1 MRHLKLPLG
10 LSYGTGWLAA
20 FAVVAAASA
29 YVHAVVLRRPVGL
42 RRLAA
47 AAPVLAAYALLPWVF
62 DPMGGRMLGTAV
74 LFCVVT
80 WVASFRLLAACWAR
94 GPLVDPAIACS
105 TLRTAAAMSLPLN
118 LIAKRRR
125 NSGTRATQPK
135 SWVHLAGCCTAK
147 TAAMVPIVLMAHR
160 WHNHISPAILDAI
173 FSVNLYLFA
182 TAVCEGLAAPAV
194 ALLGIVVA
202 SPFEH
207 PYLALSLE
215 DFWARRWN
223 LVVSGVLRD
232 TVYQPLLDLL
242 CCHGSQ
248 QASLQVTTIDGED
261 RAPDTSADSVKKEPL
276 TGAAVC
282 SNGQLDNGHAHNQAF
297 SGTRRRVQGQ
307 DLKPHS
313 ALSTP
318 PPLWARLVAMQAA
331 FVMSG
336 VMHELAVYYLT
347 FSMTGDMLAFFTLHG
362 AATVAELALRKLVQL
377 HGRPLP
383 RTLGRVLT
391 LSFAF
396 VTGHL
401 LFFRA
406 LRRSGAHLR
415 ALGELRAIF
424 MPL

>member
-20 FAVVAAASA
+20 IAVVAAASA

-94 GPLVDPAIACS
+94 GPLVDPAIARS
-105 TLRTAAAMSLPLN
+105 TLRTAAALSLPLHF
-118 LIAKRRR
+118 ITKRRR
-125 NSGTRATQPK
+125 NSSTSATQPK
-135 SWVHLAGCCTAK
+135 SWVLLAGCCAAK
-147 TAAMVPIVLMAHR
+147 TAAMVPIVLVAHR

-207 PYLALSLE
+207 PYLATSLE

-232 TVYQPLLDLL
+232 TIYQPLLDLL

-248 QASLQVTTIDGED
+248 QASQQMTTIDGKV
-261 RAPDTSADSVKKEPL
+261 RAPDISADSVKEPL
-276 TGAAVC
+276 TGDAVC
-282 SNGQLDNGHAHNQAF
+282 LNGHLNFGHAHNQAS
-297 SGTRRRVQGQ
+297 SGLRRRVQEQ
-307 DLKPHS
+307 DLKAHS

-331 FVMSG
+331 FIVSG

-362 AATVAELALRKLVQL
+362 AATVAELVLRKLAQL
-377 HGRPLP
+377 HGRPYP

-401 LFFRA
+401 LFFQA

-424 MPL
+424 VPL